1 MDKDKD
7 LFDIGDNDIR
17 VLGPADSKAE
27 NTTTERKWWIWLIV
41 ALVVLAAACIVWIA
55 TRPDTTPSSYAAAPN
70 ADTTQNVTYQTQPET
85 KAYTKA
91 YTDTINDITLR
102 IYTPVGGHVELIVG
116 QLPADDSSIILA
128 ARAADYRAD
137 NGQITGA
144 FVYRGELIAKGRPK
158 LGFCAIIGDELTM
171 GMSQETA
178 LFERAVEQEGYFFR
192 QYSLV
197 HDGTFGEKLPKGKA
211 IRRALC
217 YHQESIA
224 IVETIDYESLH
235 DFAQALIDL
244 GVQEAITLV
253 GSVPL
258 PLYVDENSQR
268 HTQEFEHDEN
278 TQETY
283 IVWRK

>member
-1 MDKDKD
+1 
-7 LFDIGDNDIR
+7 
-17 VLGPADSKAE
+17 
-27 NTTTERKWWIWLIV
+27 
-41 ALVVLAAACIVWIA
+41 
-55 TRPDTTPSSYAAAPN
+55 
-70 ADTTQNVTYQTQPET
+70 
-85 KAYTKA
+85 
-91 YTDTINDITLR
+91 
-102 IYTPVGGHVELIVG
+102 
-116 QLPADDSSIILA
+116 
-128 ARAADYRAD
+128 
-137 NGQITGA
+137 
-144 FVYRGELIAKGRPK
+144 
-158 LGFCAIIGDELTM
+158 M